1 VITLRPYQ
9 QRAMDQLLD
18 WFRNN
23 QEGHCIV
30 SACVGSGKSVMLAW
44 LCQHAIA
51 QWPETRI
58 IMLVPN
64 KELLEQ
70 NYEKLISIW
79 PDAPVGIMSASVG
92 KKQLGHAITIATIG
106 SLYKHAAKVG
116 HVDLLIV
123 DEAHAIPGGEEGMYR
138 KFISD
143 MHKYCPDMRVI
154 GATGTPFRGSGV
166 WLTAVDDAIFT
177 DIAAYVTMD
186 ELLEA
191 GYLTPLT
198 TQPTTTR
205 MDATGVRTVGGDYV
219 VSELAR
225 AIDRPELVATACAEA
240 VRLAADRHKWLVY
253 CVTVKHAEHVKD
265 ELIRLGVHA
274 EIVTGETP
282 KAVRSERIERF
293 RAGQVRALVS
303 VAVLTTGFDVPDV
316 DCIVLLRNTK
326 SPVLYVQIM
335 GRGMRVA
342 DGKNDCL
349 VLDFTE
355 TIENLGPVNRVRGR
369 EQKKKSAHEAPLK
382 VCDECGSLNP
392 IAATECKTCGTVFDV
407 VATDPHRV
415 TASHARII
423 DDGQAYVIEHHI
435 TDVTYS
441 PHRKLGKP
449 DSLMVSYWSGIKRV
463 AREWVCL
470 DHHGYARTRAEA
482 WWEKRA
488 PRLRNDGQLFVPGST
503 SQAIEWL
510 MSGYQ
515 LATPSVIRVNE
526 SGKYPE
532 IVGYA
537 WPDSQL
543 KEAA

>member
-1 VITLRPYQ
+1 
-9 QRAMDQLLD
+9 
-18 WFRNN
+18 
-23 QEGHCIV
+23 
-30 SACVGSGKSVMLAW
+30 
-44 LCQHAIA
+44 
-51 QWPETRI
+51 
-58 IMLVPN
+58 
-64 KELLEQ
+64 
-70 NYEKLISIW
+70 
-79 PDAPVGIMSASVG
+79 MSASVG

-274 EIVTGETP
+274 EIVTGE
-282 KAVRSERIERF
+282 
-293 RAGQVRALVS
+293 
-303 VAVLTTGFDVPDV
+303 
-316 DCIVLLRNTK
+316 
-326 SPVLYVQIM
+326 
-335 GRGMRVA
+335 
-342 DGKNDCL
+342 
-349 VLDFTE
+349 
-355 TIENLGPVNRVRGR
+355 
-369 EQKKKSAHEAPLK
+369 
-382 VCDECGSLNP
+382 
-392 IAATECKTCGTVFDV
+392 
-407 VATDPHRV
+407 RV
-415 TASHARII
+415 T
-423 DDGQAYVIEHHI
+423 
-435 TDVTYS
+435 
-441 PHRKLGKP
+441 
-449 DSLMVSYWSGIKRV
+449 
-463 AREWVCL
+463 
-470 DHHGYARTRAEA
+470 
-482 WWEKRA
+482 
-488 PRLRNDGQLFVPGST
+488 
-503 SQAIEWL
+503 
-510 MSGYQ
+510 
-515 LATPSVIRVNE
+515 
-526 SGKYPE
+526 
-532 IVGYA
+532 
-537 WPDSQL
+537 
-543 KEAA
+543 